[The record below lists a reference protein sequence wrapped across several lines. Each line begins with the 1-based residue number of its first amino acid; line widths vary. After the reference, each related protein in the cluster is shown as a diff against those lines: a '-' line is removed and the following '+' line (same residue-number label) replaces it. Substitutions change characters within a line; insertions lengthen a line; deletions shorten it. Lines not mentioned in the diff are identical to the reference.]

1 MSEAKEAFNRLL
13 KNRNRLTRQQLK
25 TLAGQIKAGESAAAM
40 KGLDRLLTKKR
51 EGGASAT
58 N

>member
-13 KNRNRLTRQQLK
+13 KNRRRLTKQQMR
-25 TLAGQIKAGESAAAM
+25 TIAGQIKAGDSAAAM

-51 EGGASAT
+51 EGGAIAT